1 MSPSSP
7 PVPVSAPP
15 VPRAGLRQWLGLAT
29 VCLAVLIVA
38 VDGTVLDVAVPFISE
53 ALQPTSTE
61 LLWIIDVYSFVIAAL
76 LVTMGTVGDRIGRR
90 KVLLLGITGF
100 GLSSMLAA
108 FAAEPWI
115 LITARVLQ
123 GAAGAT
129 LMPATLGLIRALF
142 PDPRQR
148 GAAIGIW
155 GAMWGGGAAAGP
167 LLGGWLL
174 EHFWWG
180 SVFLINVPVMALL
193 LLTAPLVVPETRDPR
208 PGRFDLPSAAMSMVA
223 LLAVV
228 LAIKET
234 ATAGPSWLMLAVGL
248 VGVALAVV
256 FVHRQLRITHPLV
269 DLTLFANPTFATAI
283 KVNLLAV
290 FALAGVLFYGS
301 QYLQLV
307 LELSPLRAGLAML
320 PGTVAMMGGSLLAAP
335 LARWWGNRWAL
346 AVPLAI
352 AAGGAG
358 VMIGL
363 PAHGT
368 PVRYV
373 LGFALLCIGAG
384 IATTL
389 TSALVVES
397 VPAERTGSASAI
409 SETGFE
415 LGSALG
421 VAVLGTAVTA
431 VYRGTVDTTGAAPS
445 VADAIRETL
454 GGAVR
459 VTAHLGE
466 TGQALLASAQEA
478 FVAAARVGSVAATV
492 LLVATAVLA
501 VVRLSPRAIRSHRA
515 RTRQYDPDV
524 HAEGEDQQSGG
535 DVEQALR

>member
-1 MSPSSP
+1 MSLASP
-7 PVPVSAPP
+7 E
-15 VPRAGLRQWLGLAT
+15 VPRASLRQWLGLAT
-29 VCLAVLIVA
+29 VCLGTLIVA
-38 VDGTVLDVAVPFISE
+38 IDGTVLDVAIPAISE
-53 ALQPTSTE
+53 GLQPTSTE
-61 LLWIIDVYSFVIAAL
+61 LLWIIDVYGFVIAAL
-76 LVTMGTVGDRIGRR
+76 LVTMGTLGDRIGRR
-90 KVLLLGITGF
+90 KVLLIGIAGF
-100 GLSSMLAA
+100 GVASMLAA
-108 FAAEPWI
+108 FATEPSM
-115 LITARVLQ
+115 LIAARVLQ

-129 LMPATLGLIRALF
+129 LMPATLGSIRALF

-148 GAAIGIW
+148 GTAIGIW

-180 SVFLINVPVMALL
+180 SVFLINVPVMVALL
-193 LLTAPLVVPETRDPR
+193 LAAPFVVPETRDPH
-208 PGRFDLPSAAMSMVA
+208 PGRFDLPSAGLSAFA
-223 LLAVV
+223 LLALVLVV
-228 LAIKET
+228 KET
-234 ATAGPSWLMLAVGL
+234 ATSGPSWLMLLLGL
-248 VGVALAVV
+248 AGATASVV
-256 FVHRQLRITHPLV
+256 FIRRQLRIDHPLV

-320 PGTVAMMGGSLLAAP
+320 PGTVAMVGGSLLAAP
-335 LARWWGNRWAL
+335 LARRWGNRWAL
-346 AVPLAI
+346 ALPLLVAV
-352 AAGGAG
+352 AGAG

-368 PVRYV
+368 PVPYII
-373 LGFALLCIGAG
+373 GFALLCIGAG

-415 LGSALG
+415 LGNALG

-431 VYRGTVDTTGAAPS
+431 VYRRLVDTTGADPS

-459 VTAHLGE
+459 VTTDLGE
-466 TGQALLASAQEA
+466 AGVALLASAQEA
-478 FVAAARVGSVAATV
+478 FVAAARIGSVVATV
-492 LLVATAVLA
+492 LLAATAVLA
-501 VVRLSPRAIRSHRA
+501 IIRLSPRMVGSHRA
-515 RTRQYDPDV
+515 RARQYDPNV
-524 HAEGEDQQSGG
+524 HAEGEDQQAGG
-535 DVEQALR
+535 DRQQSLR